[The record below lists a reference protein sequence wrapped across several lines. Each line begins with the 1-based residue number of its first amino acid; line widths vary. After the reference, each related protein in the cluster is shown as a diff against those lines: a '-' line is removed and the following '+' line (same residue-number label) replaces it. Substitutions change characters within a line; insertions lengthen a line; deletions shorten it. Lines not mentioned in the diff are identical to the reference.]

1 MYLHIAKSI
10 NWKAKL
16 SELYYDENFLN
27 VIVSEKCRQ
36 QNIATLYVKGK
47 GTFSTNLD
55 IDILSTI
62 LFGSEV
68 KN

>member
-1 MYLHIAKSI
+1 M
-10 NWKAKL
+10 
-16 SELYYDENFLN
+16 
-27 VIVSEKCRQ
+27 CRQ

-47 GTFSTNLD
+47 ETFPTNLD
-55 IDILSTI
+55 IDILSII